1 MIPRCRRSIMTI
13 LKLARFE
20 TSLSRAV
27 GSCELQWTAEGW
39 GVSMIS
45 LRSPAKCIFAAVLA
59 LGICVF
65 NGAMAADIA
74 MPTKAPPIEPA
85 PVIDTWTFRFTPYI
99 WATSLNGFTTVKGYT
114 TDIDASFIDILD
126 HTQFPSDL
134 FQLAAF
140 GEARYGRFAVLTDI
154 AYMKMGLGASLT
166 TSHDIGRLAT
176 LGIGASAGLTVKMI
190 IAEAAAAY
198 EVAHWGTGVLPDSG
212 TALDL
217 YAGGRVWWQQAD
229 ADFNISGTLTGLG
242 PLGLTR
248 TDAGTVSASG
258 DVSWIDPVIGA
269 RLRHQLAP
277 GWNLMVSGDVGG
289 FGVGSKFSWQA
300 IGALN
305 FDFLRTANVSW
316 SGMIG
321 YKALYVDYAQGSGLT
336 QYEYS
341 MTMYGPIFGITARF

>member
-1 MIPRCRRSIMTI
+1 MFT
-13 LKLARFE
+13 
-20 TSLSRAV
+20 
-27 GSCELQWTAEGW
+27 
-39 GVSMIS
+39 
-45 LRSPAKCIFAAVLA
+45 LRSPTKCFFAAVLA
-59 LGICVF
+59 MGFCVS

-74 MPTKAPPIEPA
+74 MPTKAPPLKPA
-85 PVIDTWTFRFTPYI
+85 PAIDTWTFRFSPYI

-114 TDIDASFIDILD
+114 TDVDASFIDILD
-126 HTQFPSDL
+126 HTQFPKGL

-140 GEARYGRFAVLTDI
+140 GEARYGRFALLSDI
-154 AYMKMGLGASLT
+154 AYMKLGLGASLT
-166 TSHDIGRLAT
+166 GSRDIARLAS

-190 IAEAAAAY
+190 IAEVAAAY
-198 EVAHWGTGVLPDSG
+198 EVAHWGAGVSSSSG

-217 YAGGRVWWQQAD
+217 YAGGRLWWQRAD

-242 PLGLTR
+242 PLGLTL
-248 TDAGTVSASG
+248 TNAGTVSASG
-258 DVSWIDPVIGA
+258 DVTWVDPVVGA

-277 GWNLMVSGDVGG
+277 GWNLVVSGDVGG

-300 IGALN
+300 IGAL
-305 FDFLRTANVSW
+305 DIDLRRTANVTW

-321 YKALYVDYAQGSGLT
+321 YKALYVDYAQGSGPT

>member
-1 MIPRCRRSIMTI
+1 
-13 LKLARFE
+13 
-20 TSLSRAV
+20 
-27 GSCELQWTAEGW
+27 
-39 GVSMIS
+39 
-45 LRSPAKCIFAAVLA
+45 
-59 LGICVF
+59 
-65 NGAMAADIA
+65 

-85 PVIDTWTFRFTPYI
+85 PVIDAWTFRFTPYI

-114 TDIDASFIDILD
+114 TDVDASFVDILD
-126 HTQFPSDL
+126 HTEFPKDL

-154 AYMKMGLGASLT
+154 AYMKLGIGASLS
-166 TSHDIGRLAT
+166 TSRDAGRLAT

-198 EVAHWGTGVLPDSG
+198 EVAHWGGGVSPDSG

-217 YAGGRVWWQQAD
+217 YAGGRVWWQRAD

-258 DVSWIDPVIGA
+258 DVSWIDPVVGA